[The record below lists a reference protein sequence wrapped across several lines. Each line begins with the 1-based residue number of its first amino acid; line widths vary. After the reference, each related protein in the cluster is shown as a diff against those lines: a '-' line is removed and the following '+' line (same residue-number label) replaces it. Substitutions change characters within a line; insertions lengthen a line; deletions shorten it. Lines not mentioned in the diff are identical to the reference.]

1 MDHDILRKIMEVFSQ
16 ENTRLKTEITALRK
30 QLNLDK
36 MKTDDKLIADILDK
50 SVQKKPKKQR
60 TKKQTVQ
67 IVEPVQDPTVS
78 QPATVEE
85 IPSLPPKG
93 RPRKIR
99 DRGEYQKAYQAAYR
113 AKKKAEKES
122 KMDLKPSEQQ

>member
-50 SVQKKPKKQR
+50 SVQKKPKK
-60 TKKQTVQ
+60 KKQTVQ

-113 AKKKAEKES
+113 AKKKAEKAT
-122 KMDLKPSEQQ
+122 KTDLKPSEQQ

>member
-50 SVQKKPKKQR
+50 SVQKKPKK
-60 TKKQTVQ
+60 KKTTVQ
-67 IVEPVQDPTVS
+67 VVESVQDPTVS

-113 AKKKAEKES
+113 AKKKAEKAP
-122 KMDLKPSEQQ
+122 KTDLKTSEQQ

>member
-50 SVQKKPKKQR
+50 SVQKKPKK
-60 TKKQTVQ
+60 KKTTVQ
-67 IVEPVQDPTVS
+67 VVEPVQDPTVS

-113 AKKKAEKES
+113 AKKKAEKAP
-122 KMDLKPSEQQ
+122 KTDLKTSEQQ

>member
-16 ENTRLKTEITALRK
+16 ENTRLKTEITTLRK

-50 SVQKKPKKQR
+50 SVQKKPKK
-60 TKKQTVQ
+60 KKTTVQ
-67 IVEPVQDPTVS
+67 VVEPVQDPIVS
-78 QPATVEE
+78 QSATVEE

-113 AKKKAEKES
+113 AKKKAEKAP

>member
-16 ENTRLKTEITALRK
+16 ENTRLKTEITTLRK

-50 SVQKKPKKQR
+50 SVQKKPKK
-60 TKKQTVQ
+60 KKTTVQ
-67 IVEPVQDPTVS
+67 VVEPVQDPIVS
-78 QPATVEE
+78 QSATVEE

-99 DRGEYQKAYQAAYR
+99 DRGSIKRPTKQRTVLRRKL
-113 AKKKAEKES
+113 KKPPKWI
-122 KMDLKPSEQQ
+122 